1 MVHAQG
7 WTEAEPEPE
16 PADRAAEGLF
26 YTNGVAMSLLI
37 TVVAITLLL
46 SGFCSLLEA
55 TLYSTRVASLEAAK
69 AQGKHVQGA
78 EAFLAMKREI
88 AEPTAA
94 ILILNTV
101 ANTAGATFAGML
113 VAQHLGTSA
122 VLVFSAI
129 LTLAILMLSEILPK
143 TYGAVHWRG
152 LWPLLVWPLVTI
164 RRVLSPAIWVTEKF
178 SSLIT
183 RGRAAPVTTEGEI
196 LAMIQMGAKE
206 GEVSPTELELLTAV
220 FQFDETTVREIMVP
234 RHEVVGLQTGLSLD
248 ECLGIVRE
256 HKHTRYPLCRGS
268 LDDAVGTVHI
278 KDLIGLT
285 DQESVDLAP
294 LARPVERL
302 PDLLPIR
309 QVLRAMQASQSHM
322 ALVVDE
328 LGSVVGMITLENVIE
343 QIVGAVQ
350 DEFDTEDPQLASTAP
365 GEWIAHGQLTLTS
378 LNRELDLRLVRPGVS
393 TLSGF
398 LTSELGRLPHA
409 GDRVR
414 LDEVEAEVLE
424 IQFHRASRVR
434 LTALVD
440 EDEIGVGIKSVEG
453 PSPDPSN
460 LGS

>member
-1 MVHAQG
+1 
-7 WTEAEPEPE
+7 
-16 PADRAAEGLF
+16 
-26 YTNGVAMSLLI
+26 MSLLI
-37 TVVAITLLL
+37 SVVVFTLLL

-78 EAFLAMKREI
+78 ETFLAMKRDI

-94 ILILNTV
+94 ILILNTI

-113 VAQHLGTSA
+113 VAQHMGTHA
-122 VLVFSAI
+122 VLLFSAF
-129 LTLAILMLSEILPK
+129 LTLSILMLSEILPK

-152 LWPLLVWPLVTI
+152 LWPFLVWPLVAI

-196 LAMIQMGAKE
+196 LAMIQLGAKE
-206 GEVSPTELELLTAV
+206 GEVTPTELELLTAV
-220 FQFDETTVREIMVP
+220 FLFDETTVREIMVP
-234 RHEVVGLQTGLSLD
+234 RHEVVGLDLGLSLD
-248 ECLGIVRE
+248 DCLRVVRE

-268 LDDAVGTVHI
+268 LDSAVGIVHI
-278 KDLIGLT
+278 KDLIGPMGE
-285 DQESVDLAP
+285 ESFKLEP
-294 LARPVERL
+294 LARPIERL

-309 QVLRAMQASQSHM
+309 KVLRAMQGSRSHM
-322 ALVVDE
+322 ALAVDE
-328 LGSVVGMITLENVIE
+328 HGSVVGLITLENVIE
-343 QIVGAVQ
+343 QLVGAVQ
-350 DEFDTEDPQLASTAP
+350 DEFDSEEPQLASSAP
-365 GEWIAHGQLTLTS
+365 GEWIAHGQLTLTR

-398 LTSELGRLPHA
+398 LISELGRLPRA

-414 LDEVEAEVLE
+414 LEEVEAEVLE
-424 IQFHRASRVR
+424 VQYYRANRVR

-440 EDEIGVGIKSVEG
+440 DESGVEIASEG
-453 PSPDPSN
+453 VSSP
-460 LGS
+460 

>member
-1 MVHAQG
+1 
-7 WTEAEPEPE
+7 
-16 PADRAAEGLF
+16 
-26 YTNGVAMSLLI
+26 MSLLI
-37 TVVAITLLL
+37 SVVVITLLL

-78 EAFLAMKREI
+78 EAFLAMKRQI

-94 ILILNTV
+94 ILILNTI
-101 ANTAGATFAGML
+101 ANTAGATYAGML
-113 VAQHLGTSA
+113 VAQNLGTNA
-122 VLVFSAI
+122 FLLFSAF
-129 LTLAILMLSEILPK
+129 LTLSILMFSEILPK

-152 LWPLLVWPLVTI
+152 LWPLLVWPLIAI
-164 RRVLSPAIWVTEKF
+164 RRALSPAIWVTEKF

-196 LAMIQMGAKE
+196 LAMIQLGAKE
-206 GEVSPTELELLTAV
+206 GEVTPTELELLTSV

-234 RHEVVGLQTGLSLD
+234 RHEVVGLEIGLSLD
-248 ECLGIVRE
+248 DCLRVVQE
-256 HKHTRYPLCRGS
+256 HKHTRYPLCRSS
-268 LDDAVGTVHI
+268 LDHAVGTVHI
-278 KDLIGLT
+278 KDLIGLDGT
-285 DQESVDLAP
+285 ESVDLEP

-302 PDLLPIR
+302 PDQLPIG
-309 QVLRAMQASQSHM
+309 QVLRVMQGNQSHM

-350 DEFDTEDPQLASTAP
+350 DEFDTEDPQLASSGP

-378 LNRELDLRLVRPGVS
+378 LNRELDLHLVRSGVS
-393 TLSGF
+393 TLSGL
-398 LTSELGRLPHA
+398 LTSELGRLPRA

-414 LDEVEAEVLE
+414 LEEVEAEVVE
-424 IQFHRASRVR
+424 VQYHRASRVR

-440 EDEIGVGIKSVEG
+440 GEGGVGVESEG
-453 PSPDPSN
+453 VPSA
-460 LGS
+460 